1 MREEITDF
9 ELEDCDEK
17 KRIEKAKMWEC
28 EKLSIEEE
36 PGFRVKKKKFE
47 DINSLGIELLRVRVF
62 LR

>member
-1 MREEITDF
+1 MREEIT
-9 ELEDCDEK
+9 ELKDCETMRRELRKREK
-17 KRIEKAKMWEC
+17 C